1 MIADNIVNKVYFSE
15 IIKSDPR
22 FRKTGKQIFEILD
35 YHHISY
41 GFLPETRDI
50 WARDF
55 MPIQAS
61 EDKFIEFRYDP
72 DYLQAKKYRKQ
83 KTYPDIVCDKLGLR
97 TIKTDLIIDGGNVIK
112 SSNCVMMTDKVLL
125 ENKDFYKPAE
135 LIEKLKLIFEVE
147 KIVLIPWDKAN
158 EEYGHA
164 DGMVRFID
172 DNTVL
177 LQGYFDEY
185 DEVFKQKL
193 YSSLEQNGLHWKKLK
208 YNVDKADEENNWA
221 YMNFLQTKDL
231 ILIPG
236 LGIDEDEQALKQIKE
251 YFPEYAKNDR
261 IKQID
266 VSEIIGDG
274 GALNC
279 ISWTIFKNESIK

>member
-1 MIADNIVNKVYFSE
+1 MITDSQTNFVYLAE
-15 IIKSDPR
+15 TLKSQFPD
-22 FRKTGKQIFEILD
+22 FARKLIAILNENNVQ
-35 YHHISY
+35 H
-41 GFLPETRDI
+41 GFLPLTRDI

-55 MPIQAS
+55 MPIQVS
-61 EDKFIEFRYDP
+61 KDTFIEYRYDP

-112 SSNCVMMTDKVLL
+112 SSNCVIMTDKVLV
-125 ENKDFYKPAE
+125 ENNDFYNRDEVVA
-135 LIEKLKLIFEVE
+135 KLKLIFEVE
-147 KIVLIPWDKAN
+147 KIVLIPWDK
-158 EEYGHA
+158 EYDYCGHA

-172 DNTVL
+172 DNAVL

-185 DEVFKQKL
+185 DEIFKQKL
-193 YSSLEQNGLHWKKLK
+193 YGSLEQNGLHWKKLK
-208 YNVDKADEENNWA
+208 YDVEKADEENNWA

-236 LGIDEDEQALKQIKE
+236 LGIAEDGQALKQVKE
-251 YFPEYAKNDR
+251 YFPDYAKNDR
-261 IKQID
+261 VKQID
-266 VSEIIGDG
+266 VSEIIGEG

>member
-1 MIADNIVNKVYFSE
+1 MITDSQTNFVYLADTLKSQFPDFARKLIKFLKENNI
-15 IIKSDPR
+15 
-22 FRKTGKQIFEILD
+22 Q
-35 YHHISY
+35 Y
-41 GFLPETRDI
+41 GFLPLTRDI

-55 MPIQAS
+55 MPIQVS
-61 EDKFIEFRYDP
+61 EDKFIEYRYDP

-83 KTYPDIVCDKLGLR
+83 KTYPDIVCDKLGLK

-112 SSNCVMMTDKVLL
+112 SSNCVIMTDKVLM

-135 LIEKLKLIFEVE
+135 IIEKLKLIFEVE
-147 KIVLIPWDKAN
+147 KIAIIPWDKS
-158 EEYGHA
+158 EEFGHA
-164 DGMVRFID
+164 DGMIRFID

-185 DEVFKQKL
+185 DEIFKKKL
-193 YSSLEQNGLHWKKLK
+193 YSSLEQNGLHFKKLK
-208 YNVDKADEENNWA
+208 YDVEKPDEENNWA

-231 ILIPG
+231 ILVPH
-236 LGIDEDEQALKQIKE
+236 LGIDEDEQALKQIQE
-251 YFPEYAKNDR
+251 CFPDYAKNER

-266 VSEIIGDG
+266 VSEIIGEG

-279 ISWTIFKNESIK
+279 ISWTIFKDETIK

>member
-1 MIADNIVNKVYFSE
+1 MITDSQTNFVYLADTL
-15 IIKSDPR
+15 KSQFPD
-22 FRKTGKQIFEILD
+22 FARKLITILIENNVQHD
-35 YHHISY
+35 
-41 GFLPETRDI
+41 FLPLTHDI

-55 MPIQAS
+55 MPIQVS
-61 EDKFIEFRYDP
+61 EDKFIEYRYDP
-72 DYLQAKKYRKQ
+72 DYLQTKKYRKQ
-83 KTYPDIVCDKLGLR
+83 KTYPDIVCDKLGLK

-112 SSNCVMMTDKVLL
+112 SSNCVIMTDKVLM

-147 KIVLIPWDKAN
+147 KIALIPWDKEN
-158 EEYGHA
+158 EEFGHA
-164 DGMVRFID
+164 DGMIRFID

-185 DEVFKQKL
+185 DEIFKQKL

-208 YNVDKADEENNWA
+208 YDVETPDEENNWA

-236 LGIDEDEQALKQIKE
+236 LGIDEDGQALKQIKE
-251 YFPEYAKNDR
+251 YFPDYAKNDR
-261 IKQID
+261 VKQID
-266 VSEIIGDG
+266 VSEIIEGG

-279 ISWTIFKNESIK
+279 ISWTIFKDESIK

>member
-1 MIADNIVNKVYFSE
+1 MITDSQTNFVYLADTLKSQFPDFARKLIKFLKENNI
-15 IIKSDPR
+15 
-22 FRKTGKQIFEILD
+22 Q
-35 YHHISY
+35 Y
-41 GFLPETRDI
+41 GFLPLTRDI

-55 MPIQAS
+55 MPIQVS
-61 EDKFIEFRYDP
+61 EDKFIEYRYDP

-83 KTYPDIVCDKLGLR
+83 KTYPDIVCDKLGLK

-112 SSNCVMMTDKVLL
+112 SSNCVIMTDKVLM

-135 LIEKLKLIFEVE
+135 IIEKLKLIFEVE
-147 KIVLIPWDKAN
+147 KIAIIPWDKS
-158 EEYGHA
+158 EEFGHA
-164 DGMVRFID
+164 DGMIRFID

-185 DEVFKQKL
+185 DEIFKKKL
-193 YSSLEQNGLHWKKLK
+193 YSSLEQNGLHFKKLK
-208 YNVDKADEENNWA
+208 YDVEKPDEENNWA

-231 ILIPG
+231 ILVPH
-236 LGIDEDEQALKQIKE
+236 LGIDEDEQALKQIQE
-251 YFPEYAKNDR
+251 CFPDYAKNDL

-266 VSEIIGDG
+266 VSEIIGEG

-279 ISWTIFKNESIK
+279 ISWTIFKDETIK